1 MKKKLLLNIVLCL
14 ITLSTFA
21 QEYRPM
27 LTDGKE
33 WHCFRRVALSDVDW
47 EPNGEWTYTIKVVG
61 DSVINGVAYKKMC
74 REYTQDVPSGER
86 RCTYFAAIE
95 KDRKVY
101 SYHEEGDVLYLDF
114 SLHEGDCVTDY
125 PEFVVTNE
133 ETFEAKNR
141 TYRRL
146 VLSGYVWVE
155 GIGSRNAFEII
166 PEMGIELAPPYIL
179 EDYMVECYDNG
190 ELIFTQ
196 DDFYNTTTGIESVT
210 TEDPKNADVYSVSGV
225 KIAKPEKGMYIQNK
239 RKYIAH

>member
-1 MKKKLLLNIVLCL
+1 MRKVLTIMFLLLV
-14 ITLSTFA
+14 SFAEA

-47 EPNGEWTYTIKVVG
+47 DPNGEWTYTIKVVG
-61 DSVINGVAYKKMC
+61 DSLINGVAYKKMC
-74 REYTQDVPSGER
+74 REYTQDVPLGES

-114 SLHEGDCVTDY
+114 SLHEGDCVTGN

-141 TYRRL
+141 QYRRL
-146 VLSGYVWVE
+146 VLNGYVWVE
-155 GIGSRNAFEII
+155 GIGCRNAFEII

-190 ELIFTQ
+190 ELIFTK
-196 DDFYNTTTGIESVT
+196 DDFYNTTTGIENVT
-210 TEDPKNADVYSVSGV
+210 AEDQKNADVYSISGV

>member
-1 MKKKLLLNIVLCL
+1 MRKVLTIMFLLLV
-14 ITLSTFA
+14 SFAEA

-47 EPNGEWTYTIKVVG
+47 DPNGEWTYTIKVVG
-61 DSVINGVAYKKMC
+61 DSLINGVAYKKMC
-74 REYTQDVPSGER
+74 REYTQDVPSGES

-114 SLHEGDCVTDY
+114 SLHEGDCVTGN

-141 TYRRL
+141 QYRRL
-146 VLSGYVWVE
+146 VLNGYVWVQ
-155 GIGSRNAFEII
+155 GIGCRNAFEII

-190 ELIFTQ
+190 ELIFTK
-196 DDFYNTTTGIESVT
+196 DDFYNTTTGIENVT
-210 TEDPKNADVYSVSGV
+210 AEDQKNADVYSISGV

>member
-1 MKKKLLLNIVLCL
+1 MRKFLTIMFLLLV
-14 ITLSTFA
+14 SFAEA

-47 EPNGEWTYTIKVVG
+47 DPNGEWTYTIKVVG
-61 DSVINGVAYKKMC
+61 DSLINGVAYKKMC
-74 REYTQDVPSGER
+74 REYTQDVPSGES

-114 SLHEGDCVTDY
+114 SLHEGDCVTGN

-141 TYRRL
+141 QYRRL
-146 VLSGYVWVE
+146 VLNGYVWVE
-155 GIGSRNAFEII
+155 GIGCRNAFEII

-190 ELIFTQ
+190 ELIFTK
-196 DDFYNTTTGIESVT
+196 DDFYNTTTGIENVT
-210 TEDPKNADVYSVSGV
+210 AEDQKNADVYSISGV

>member
-1 MKKKLLLNIVLCL
+1 MKKKLLSSMLLCL

-33 WHCFRRVALSDVDW
+33 WHCFRRVALSEVDW

-74 REYTQDVPSGER
+74 REYTQDVPSGES

-101 SYHEEGDVLYLDF
+101 RYSEDGDVLYLDF
-114 SLHEGDCVTDY
+114 NLHEGDCVSGNS
-125 PEFVVTNE
+125 EFVVTNE

-141 TYRRL
+141 KYRRL
-146 VLSGYVWVE
+146 VLNGYVWVE
-155 GIGSRNAFEII
+155 GIGSRSAFEII
-166 PEMGIELAPPYIL
+166 PEMGSELAPPYIL

-190 ELIFTQ
+190 ELIFTK
-196 DDFYNTTTGIESVT
+196 DDFYNTTTGIENVT
-210 TEDPKNADVYSVSGV
+210 AEDQKSADVYSVSGV
-225 KIAKPEKGMYIQNK
+225 KIAKPEKGIYIQNK

>member
-1 MKKKLLLNIVLCL
+1 MRKVLTIMFLLLV
-14 ITLSTFA
+14 SFAEA

-61 DSVINGVAYKKMC
+61 DSIINGVAYKKMC
-74 REYTQDVPSGER
+74 KEYTQDVPSGER

-101 SYHEEGDVLYLDF
+101 RYHEDGDVLYLDF
-114 SLHEGDCVTDY
+114 SLHEGDCVTGN
-125 PEFVVTNE
+125 PEYVVTNE

-141 TYRRL
+141 QYRRL
-146 VLSGYVWVE
+146 VLNGYVWVE
-155 GIGSRNAFEII
+155 GIGSRSAFEII
-166 PEMGIELAPPYIL
+166 PEMGSELAPPYIL

-190 ELIFTQ
+190 ELIFTK
-196 DDFYNTTTGIESVT
+196 DDFYNTTTGIENVT
-210 TEDPKNADVYSVSGV
+210 AEDQKSADMYSISGV
-225 KIAKPEKGMYIQNK
+225 KIAKPEKGIYIQNN

>member
-1 MKKKLLLNIVLCL
+1 MRKVLTIMFLLLV
-14 ITLSTFA
+14 SFAEA

-47 EPNGEWTYTIKVVG
+47 DPNGEWTYTIKVVG

-74 REYTQDVPSGER
+74 KEYTQDVPSGER

-114 SLHEGDCVTDY
+114 GLHKGDCVSSY
-125 PEFVVTNE
+125 PEFVVTEE

-146 VLSGYVWVE
+146 VLNGYVWVE
-155 GIGSRNAFEII
+155 GIGCRNAFEII

-210 TEDPKNADVYSVSGV
+210 TDDPKSADVYSVSGV
-225 KIAKPEKGMYIQNK
+225 KISKPEKGMYIQNK

>member
-1 MKKKLLLNIVLCL
+1 MRKVLTIMFLLLV
-14 ITLSTFA
+14 SFAEA

-47 EPNGEWTYTIKVVG
+47 DPNGEWTYTIKVVG
-61 DSVINGVAYKKMC
+61 DSLINGVAYKKMC
-74 REYTQDVPSGER
+74 REYIQDVPSGES

-114 SLHEGDCVTDY
+114 SLHEGDCVTGN

-141 TYRRL
+141 QYRRL
-146 VLSGYVWVE
+146 VLNGYVWVE
-155 GIGSRNAFEII
+155 GIGCRNAFEII

-190 ELIFTQ
+190 ELIFTK
-196 DDFYNTTTGIESVT
+196 DDFYNTTTGIENVT
-210 TEDPKNADVYSVSGV
+210 AEDQKNADVYSISGV

>member
-1 MKKKLLLNIVLCL
+1 MLLCL

-33 WHCFRRVALSDVDW
+33 WHCFRRVALSEVDW
-47 EPNGEWTYTIKVVG
+47 DPNGEWTYTIKVVG
-61 DSVINGVAYKKMC
+61 DSLINGVAYKKMC

-114 SLHEGDCVTDY
+114 SLHEGDCVTGN

-141 TYRRL
+141 QYRRL
-146 VLSGYVWVE
+146 VLNGYVWVE
-155 GIGSRNAFEII
+155 GIGCRNAFEII

-190 ELIFTQ
+190 ELIFTK
-196 DDFYNTTTGIESVT
+196 DDFYNTTTGIENVT
-210 TEDPKNADVYSVSGV
+210 AEDQKNADVYSISGV

>member
-1 MKKKLLLNIVLCL
+1 MRKVLTIMFLLLV
-14 ITLSTFA
+14 SFAEA

-47 EPNGEWTYTIKVVG
+47 DPNGEWTYTIKVVG
-61 DSVINGVAYKKMC
+61 DSLINGVAYKKMC
-74 REYTQDVPSGER
+74 REYTQDVPSGES

-114 SLHEGDCVTDY
+114 SLHEGDCVTGN

-141 TYRRL
+141 QYRRL
-146 VLSGYVWVE
+146 VLNGYVWVE
-155 GIGSRNAFEII
+155 GIGCRNAFEII
-166 PEMGIELAPPYIL
+166 PKMGIELAPPYIL

-190 ELIFTQ
+190 ELIFTK
-196 DDFYNTTTGIESVT
+196 DDFYNTTTGIENVT
-210 TEDPKNADVYSVSGV
+210 AEDQKNADVYSISGV

>member
-1 MKKKLLLNIVLCL
+1 MRKVLTIMFLLLV
-14 ITLSTFA
+14 SFAEA

-47 EPNGEWTYTIKVVG
+47 DPNGEWTYTIKVVG
-61 DSVINGVAYKKMC
+61 DSLINGVAYKKMC
-74 REYTQDVPSGER
+74 REYTQDVPSGES

-114 SLHEGDCVTDY
+114 SLHEGDCVTGN

-141 TYRRL
+141 QYRRL
-146 VLSGYVWVE
+146 VLNGYVWVE
-155 GIGSRNAFEII
+155 GIGCRNAFEII

-190 ELIFTQ
+190 EFIFTK
-196 DDFYNTTTGIESVT
+196 DDFYNTTTGIENVT
-210 TEDPKNADVYSVSGV
+210 AEDQKNADVYSISGV